1 MNQFEKQLQLGRNL
15 VELNAEWFRKI
26 AEFDG
31 QNVRKFVEMNQE
43 FAGKLPQV
51 NDFESFIGLQREY
64 GESLWNNTQEV
75 FKARGELLREAVE
88 ANGESVRSL
97 FSAQDETAVDQS
109 AEAESVVE
117 PVQEKEAPKAKA
129 SKKAA

>member
-1 MNQFEKQLQLGRNL
+1 MGGYT
-15 VELNAEWFRKI
+15 NAVHEMGI
-26 AEFDG
+26 A
-31 QNVRKFVEMNQE
+31 
-43 FAGKLPQV
+43 
-51 NDFESFIGLQREY
+51 I
-64 GESLWNNTQEV
+64 EV
-75 FKARGELLREAVE
+75 YRTCREAVE